1 MSKDNGYYKKYKSS
15 QVKLHQVKAQVNDLK
30 KDIKEFRTDIAQR
43 NQLIATLEGGTKI
56 NPLLLKP
63 IIANETLFKNEQA
76 CIIALLSDV
85 HGEHKITRAQ
95 TNNANQ
101 YNLEICEERLEHYF
115 TNLLK
120 LTRIFRKDI
129 VINDLI
135 WGWLGDFIHGFIHEE
150 YVRTNLLSPIA
161 ASIWMTELLARG
173 IKKVLEDG
181 EFSRV
186 VIICKVGNHSRITN
200 KVYSDEEA
208 VMSHEWGIYK
218 TLAKMF
224 PTIGW
229 TIDESYFTY
238 FNAYDKT
245 LRFHHG
251 HAFRYMGGIGGIQ
264 IPLMRFIAKVNRQQR
279 ADMDVIGHWHQRS
292 FDATNGF
299 LINGCVDGADPY
311 SIRLGFPIEPPTQQ
325 FQLLDNNR
333 GFTIN
338 APIMLES

>member
-1 MSKDNGYYKKYKSS
+1 
-15 QVKLHQVKAQVNDLK
+15 
-30 KDIKEFRTDIAQR
+30 
-43 NQLIATLEGGTKI
+43 
-56 NPLLLKP
+56 
-63 IIANETLFKNEQA
+63 
-76 CIIALLSDV
+76 
-85 HGEHKITRAQ
+85 
-95 TNNANQ
+95 
-101 YNLEICEERLEHYF
+101 
-115 TNLLK
+115 
-120 LTRIFRKDI
+120 

-150 YVRTNLLSPIA
+150 YIRTNYLSPID

-173 IKKVLEDG
+173 IRKVLEDG

-186 VIICKVGNHSRITN
+186 VIICKIGNHSRITN

-208 VMSHEWGIYK
+208 AMSHEWGIYK
-218 TLAKMF
+218 NLAKMF

-229 TIDESYFTY
+229 VIDESYFTY

-264 IPLMRFIAKVNRQQR
+264 IPLMRFIAKVNRQRR
-279 ADMDVIGHWHQRS
+279 ADMDIIGHWHQRS